1 VKRPKPGDLVKHTRS
16 GYVAIVLRLPRGT
29 PDLGMVSVLTVEG
42 PGKWS
47 YSKCEVISEG
57 R

>member
-1 VKRPKPGDLVKHTRS
+1 MQVGDLVKHTRS
-16 GYVAIVLRLPRGT
+16 GYVAIVRKLPRST
-29 PDLGMVSVLTVEG
+29 SDLGMVDVLTVEG

-47 YSKCEVISEG
+47 YTKCEVVSAS